1 MNHQQQNKNER
12 ISKTL
17 STWALSLVMMGMCA
31 GRLMAADVPP
41 PVKVEAFKEAIV
53 SDNFVP
59 SDGQP
64 EAPFFVRHK
73 DGVWKFVVV
82 RGVQQLYED
91 RGKTWWYSCD
101 FIEVTAP
108 KHSDSY
114 RNADRND
121 RNFFKPLRGIDR
133 RSHDDRDDSAV
144 VRRQINTRKHKV
156 GTGSFSADQESRIDA
171 GINYMEEGAKA
182 SFMNFLVA
190 YFLEIS
196 LDFKGGK
203 EGIFL
208 AEVARALE
216 DAYSRQMPK
225 TLKGILADQLY
236 IKVIENV
243 DQPRMSAFKCAES
256 SLGGVGVNYLNAESS
271 LDEEKNRRFNSF
283 NSADGNKSLFN
294 CIYDE
299 GLRSLDNKSGDNLIL
314 QSNVVSSGKKITEFF
329 NIRDVRPSSTTGES
343 VSVSDVAALFELSW
357 TMSRN
362 VVWADTKYH
371 QETGMLIVTGSENE
385 ISIAKNAF
393 SKLCNIPAASRPR
406 NNTADKLD
414 PLGDTLSEES
424 LKEAT
429 EKEGKEGKE
438 SKEDK
443 TSKEK
448 TRP

>member
-1 MNHQQQNKNER
+1 MNHHQQNKNER
-12 ISKTL
+12 SSKTL

-41 PVKVEAFKEAIV
+41 PVKVEAVKEAIV

-82 RGVQQLYED
+82 RGVQQLDKGDYKGD
-91 RGKTWWYSCD
+91 GGKTWWYSCD

-108 KHSDSY
+108 KHSDFY
-114 RNADRND
+114 RNAGRND
-121 RNFFKPLRGIDR
+121 RDFYKPLRGIDR

-182 SFMNFLVA
+182 SFMNFFVN

-203 EGIFL
+203 EDILL
-208 AEVARALE
+208 AEAARALE

-256 SLGGVGVNYLNAESS
+256 SLHEVGVNYLN
-271 LDEEKNRRFNSF
+271 KGR
-283 NSADGNKSLFN
+283 DGNNSLFN
-294 CIYDE
+294 CNYDE
-299 GLRSLDNKSGDNLIL
+299 GLKPLDNKSGDSLL
-314 QSNVVSSGKKITEFF
+314 LRSNVVSSGAKVTEFF
-329 NIRDVRPSSTTGES
+329 NIGDIPRMPLTDKS

-357 TMSRN
+357 TMSAN
-362 VVWADTKYH
+362 VVSAGTKYH

-385 ISIAKNAF
+385 IKIAKNAF

-406 NNTADKLD
+406 NNTANKLD
-414 PLGDTLSEES
+414 PLGDTLSDES

>member
-1 MNHQQQNKNER
+1 MNHQQQNKIER

-41 PVKVEAFKEAIV
+41 PVKVEAVKEAIV

-82 RGVQQLYED
+82 RGVQQLHED
-91 RGKTWWYSCD
+91 EKGKTWWYSFD

-108 KHSDSY
+108 KPSNFY
-114 RNADRND
+114 LDRFD
-121 RNFFKPLRGIDR
+121 RSFYSKPLRGIDR
-133 RSHDDRDDSAV
+133 RSHDDRDDNAV

-156 GTGSFSADQESRIDA
+156 GAGSFSADHERRIDA
-171 GINYMEEGAKA
+171 TINYMEESPKA
-182 SFMNFLVA
+182 SFMNFFVN

-203 EGIFL
+203 EGVLL
-208 AEVARALE
+208 AEAARALE

-256 SLGGVGVNYLNAESS
+256 SLHEVGVNYLN
-271 LDEEKNRRFNSF
+271 KGR
-283 NSADGNKSLFN
+283 DGNNSLFN
-294 CIYDE
+294 CNYDE
-299 GLRSLDNKSGDNLIL
+299 GLKPLDNKSGDSLL
-314 QSNVVSSGKKITEFF
+314 MRSNVVSSGAKVTEFF
-329 NIRDVRPSSTTGES
+329 NIGDIPRMPLTDKS

-357 TMSRN
+357 TMSAN
-362 VVWADTKYH
+362 VVSAGTKYH

-385 ISIAKNAF
+385 IKIAKNAF

-429 EKEGKEGKE
+429 GKEGKEGKA
-438 SKEDK
+438 
-443 TSKEK
+443 SKEK